1 MKFTPGQEVI
11 VLDTTNKAA
20 GSATVQAY
28 HPETHTYTVLF
39 QYPNSAAPDSTT
51 LPEHRLLTLPELES
65 KA

>member
-1 MKFTPGQEVI
+1 MKFTPGQQVI

-28 HPETHTYTVLF
+28 HLETHTYSVLF
-39 QYPNSAAPDSTT
+39 QYPNNAVPESII
-51 LPEHRLLTLPELES
+51 LPEHRLLTLPKLES